1 MFAKG
6 LKCCLGVK
14 HKEPR
19 LQSRKLSA
27 WGLAHLAAKLAFHLL
42 LLTLLQNRRLRR
54 ATDSSEGIFV
64 RFWSYL
70 FESGQGG
77 KGTKR
82 KDLVDEVLFPR
93 GDATSKRYWGGC
105 VEVPPAPLVPVP
117 DPLGLVPLAPVPML
131 LEPDLSLFL
140 PPQVSEIMSTLVTLK
155 VFSFPVLAED
165 AEEPVEPADDMLEL
179 PPFSHVPFTETSWP
193 T

>member
-1 MFAKG
+1 M
-6 LKCCLGVK
+6 
-14 HKEPR
+14 
-19 LQSRKLSA
+19 
-27 WGLAHLAAKLAFHLL
+27 
-42 LLTLLQNRRLRR
+42 
-54 ATDSSEGIFV
+54 
-64 RFWSYL
+64 
-70 FESGQGG
+70 
-77 KGTKR
+77 
-82 KDLVDEVLFPR
+82 
-93 GDATSKRYWGGC
+93 
-105 VEVPPAPLVPVP
+105 EVPPAPLVPVP